1 MRIIPG
7 QPIRRYDHH
16 GVELAVS
23 GCVAQTVEGRAIKPG
38 TADPIINILM
48 LGQQRPP
55 VVLNMVLERAPFI
68 GGRTLSFEGKKM
80 TASVMSTFL
89 RGQLI
94 YDDGRAVGKPQGQYL
109 HRPYG

>member
-1 MRIIPG
+1 MLPALITEGKPRG
-7 QPIRRYDHH
+7 LSYNRMAELTSWNAARRFGLKGKGDIAA
-16 GVELAVS
+16 GFDADLVLVDPDKSFVAS
-23 GCVAQTVEGRAIKPG
+23 GKHSESKQGYSV
-38 TADPIINILM
+38 
-48 LGQQRPP
+48 
-55 VVLNMVLERAPFI
+55 
-68 GGRTLSFEGKKM
+68 FEGKKM